1 MTMFDARPIA
11 LVLMALT
18 WVGCQKVDPQAPDAG
33 VKLYNNC
40 KDCHGA
46 AGLGMPEYGAPAIA
60 GLQAWYVEA
69 QVTKFQT
76 GARGAHADDT
86 EGMRMRALSKSLL
99 TPEHVKAVADYVS
112 KLEPAKQSKTV
123 MDGDP
128 GRGAALFK
136 PCEACHGAD
145 GAGMDALNAP
155 ALRYSNDWY
164 LLRQLQKF
172 KSGVRGRGPGDMT
185 GMQMAAMVA
194 SLPDEQAMK
203 DVVAYIQKLK

>member
-11 LVLMALT
+11 LMLMALAF
-18 WVGCQKVDPQAPDAG
+18 VGCQKVDPAAPDAG
-33 VKLYNNC
+33 EKLYNNC
-40 KDCHGA
+40 RACHGDD
-46 AGLGMPEYGAPAIA
+46 GRGMPEYGAPAIA

-69 QVTKFQT
+69 QLNKFRNGQ
-76 GARGAHADDT
+76 RGTHADDI
-86 EGMRMRALSKSLL
+86 EGMRMRPLSKSVLQ
-99 TPEHVKAVADYVS
+99 PEQYKPVAEYVAS
-112 KLEPAKQSKTV
+112 LEPIKPPKTV

-155 ALRYSNDWY
+155 ALRYSQDWY

-172 KSGVRGRGPGDMT
+172 KTGVRGRAEGDVT
-185 GMQMAAMVA
+185 GMQMSAMVA